1 MRRREYRGCD
11 HYVFKIFDERFLI
24 PKFSFFIMDGVF
36 IFLMVKPLSVM
47 LCSLIIYLSIYYLG
61 EVESF
66 KILPACCFHY
76 ELVAKLV
83 KVKILIK

>member
-1 MRRREYRGCD
+1 MRRKEYRGCD
-11 HYVFKIFDERFLI
+11 HYVFKISDERFII

-61 EVESF
+61 EVESLRF
-66 KILPACCFHY
+66 CQHVVSIMS
-76 ELVAKLV
+76 
-83 KVKILIK
+83 